1 MPSFLTYPD
10 EAKIIG
16 SILAGYTDLE
26 VGLLNC
32 IQVVRSFE
40 FDTVLKAMFRVRGE
54 TNRIKIADS
63 LGRVP
68 YRELDLE
75 GSFIK
80 VIGAMSF
87 CMKVRNQYAHCVW
100 WDDNTKKLAF
110 ANLEEVAKLDTF
122 QSDLQHLTAY
132 HADVPLLGAQEAYF
146 AYTDDLTTWINYEGR
161 FRAGK
166 LRNQPGPEPQLIEQ
180 PPLRIP

>member
-16 SILAGYTDLE
+16 NLLAGYTDLE

-32 IQVVRSFE
+32 IQVVRRFE

-54 TNRIKIADS
+54 TNRIRIADA

-68 YRELDLE
+68 YRELGLE
-75 GSFIK
+75 DSFIK
-80 VIGAMSF
+80 VIGAMNY

-100 WDDNTKKLAF
+100 WDDSTKKLAF

-132 HADVPLLGAQEAYF
+132 HVDVPLLVSQEAYF

-161 FRAGK
+161 FRAGR
-166 LRNQPGPEPQLIEQ
+166 LQTQPQSEPQLVVQ
-180 PPLRIP
+180 PPRRIP

>member
-1 MPSFLTYPD
+1 MPSFLTYSD

-16 SILAGYTDLE
+16 NLLAGYTDLE

-32 IQVVRSFE
+32 IQVVRTFE

-54 TNRIKIADS
+54 TNRIKIADA

-68 YRELDLE
+68 YRELGLE

-80 VIGAMSF
+80 VIGAMNF
-87 CMKVRNQYAHCVW
+87 CMKIRNQYAHCVW

-110 ANLEEVAKLDTF
+110 ANLEE
-122 QSDLQHLTAY
+122 
-132 HADVPLLGAQEAYF
+132 
-146 AYTDDLTTWINYEGR
+146 
-161 FRAGK
+161 
-166 LRNQPGPEPQLIEQ
+166 
-180 PPLRIP
+180 